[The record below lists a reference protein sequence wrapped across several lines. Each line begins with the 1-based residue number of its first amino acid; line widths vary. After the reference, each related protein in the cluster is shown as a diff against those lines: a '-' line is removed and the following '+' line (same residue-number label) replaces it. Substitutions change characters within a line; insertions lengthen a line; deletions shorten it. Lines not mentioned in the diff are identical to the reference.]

1 MKKEQLKQR
10 LKWIEESTNDFINTY
25 IGEDFDSHR
34 LRILN
39 DILIACDLN
48 DDEPEKYWGK
58 PNEIR

>member
-25 IGEDFDSHR
+25 IGEEIDSHR
-34 LRILN
+34 IRILN

-48 DDEPEKYWGK
+48 DDEPEKYCGK
-58 PNEIR
+58 PNEIQ